1 MATVTE
7 RIELLIT
14 GDARDAVAAM
24 RQAAGASTALDD
36 GVTGTT
42 TKMSKLGAMA
52 GVAGD
57 HIRQNIG
64 MYSVAAVGALSA
76 AAVASIRE
84 FTDLAGKVRD
94 FSRASGLGAEQSSRL
109 VAVFDDL
116 QISQEAANTGFF
128 RFARG
133 LESGSVDL
141 SKYGAEVVRS
151 KDGNLD
157 MYRTLLSVSDA
168 FESTTDQG
176 TRAQLVQEAFGRGGL
191 ALIPILEQGRDGIRE
206 MFNAVPDRQILKDED
221 VMAARRFELALDDL
235 NDSVMELKVAAGNE
249 LVPTLT
255 ALATVTASLVRFMG
269 DAREG
274 TDFWSNA
281 LQTVAKS
288 AYAAVNP
295 FAPLTSAFTKFFG
308 GDDKV
313 DKLTEAQ
320 TRYNEALAKVTE
332 LSDAGV
338 KKGQELRAAKEELAT
353 AEEKVLN
360 ITERRTAAQQTAIDK
375 DREAFQA
382 TYDLMLQKLGLEGAE
397 ISLERAILRY
407 NQVNAD
413 STSTDLDKKDAL
425 LGATNATLNYAK
437 QQVELEGLTTDSE
450 AGQRRM
456 AEILNYVA
464 GTLDPNNPLVSRLR
478 EYGNELRG
486 LPRDVTTTFRIRLN
500 TDEIYQQLQ
509 DMGLGP
515 EQANEMIRAGYN
527 YLLPGAAEGAI
538 VTRPTI
544 AMVGEAG
551 PEALIP
557 LHKLPGMRAV
567 PDMSSWGGGGGSIT
581 IPLVVDGRV
590 LAEVT
595 ASELNRAGGPLI
607 RQRAVV

>member
-7 RIELLIT
+7 RLELLIT
-14 GDARDAVAAM
+14 GDARDAVAAL
-24 RQAAGASTALDD
+24 RQAGGAATTLDD

-42 TKMSKLGAMA
+42 SKMSKLGAMS
-52 GVAGD
+52 GVVGD
-57 HIRQNIG
+57 HFKANIG
-64 MYSVAAVGALSA
+64 MYSVAAVGALTA
-76 AAVASIRE
+76 AAVASIKE

-94 FSRASGLGAEQSSRL
+94 FSRATGLGAEQSSRL

-116 QISQEAANTGFF
+116 EISQEAANTGFF

-133 LESGSVDL
+133 LESGSVNL

-168 FESTTDQG
+168 YSSTTDAG
-176 TRAQLVQEAFGRGGL
+176 ARAQLVQEAFGRGGL

-206 MFNAVPDRQILKDED
+206 MYNAVPDRQILSDEQ
-221 VMAARRFELALDDL
+221 VMSARKFELAMDDL
-235 NDSVMELKVAAGNE
+235 NDSMMELKVAAGSE
-249 LVPTLT
+249 LVPQ
-255 ALATVTASLVRFMG
+255 LATLASTIASVVRVTG
-269 DAREG
+269 DASQDADG
-274 TDFWSNA
+274 LGGILMD
-281 LQTVAKS
+281 VAKK
-288 AYAAVNP
+288 AYYAMNP
-295 FAPLTSAFTKFFG
+295 FHGLVAAIDNVFG

-320 TRYNEALAKVTE
+320 TRYNEALAKVNE

-353 AEEKVLN
+353 AEDKVLN

-413 STSTDLDKKDAL
+413 STSTDLDKKEAL
-425 LGATNATLNYAK
+425 LNATNATLNYAK
-437 QQVELEGLTTDSE
+437 QQVELDGVTIDSE
-450 AGQRRM
+450 AGQKKM
-456 AEILNYVA
+456 ADILNYIA
-464 GTLDPNNPLVSRLR
+464 GTLDPNNPLVKNLQTYADKLGGIP
-478 EYGNELRG
+478 EE
-486 LPRDVTTTFRIRLN
+486 IRTRFTLELN
-500 TDEIYQQLQ
+500 TAEINRQIASL
-509 DMGLGP
+509 GLSNEELALMFGP
-515 EQANEMIRAGYN
+515 DFRFPI
-527 YLLPGAAEGAI
+527 PEGATGGI
-538 VTRPTI
+538 VNRPTVALI
-544 AMVGEAG
+544 GEAG
-551 PEALIP
+551 PEAVIP
-557 LHKLPGMRAV
+557 LSRVPGNQPLPAMGF
-567 PDMSSWGGGGGSIT
+567 GGGGSIT